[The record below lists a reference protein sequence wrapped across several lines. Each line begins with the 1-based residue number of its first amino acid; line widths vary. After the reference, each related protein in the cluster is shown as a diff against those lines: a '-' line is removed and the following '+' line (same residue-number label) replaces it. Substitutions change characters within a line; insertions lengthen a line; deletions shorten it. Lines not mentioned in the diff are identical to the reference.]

1 MASKL
6 GAAALAAL
14 ATLCLMNT
22 LPAWAATPP
31 EKPRG
36 PVKAAAPSTPS
47 KSAPAAARPD
57 LVTPT
62 DQVRGTVSEITTI
75 LKNPALKGEAKKK
88 ERRDLL
94 RKAVYA
100 RFDFTEMARRSL
112 GAEWRNRSPKEQEE
126 FTQLFTDL
134 LERAYL
140 EQIESYT
147 NEKFVYGKE
156 TIDTDYAEV
165 QSKIL
170 TAKGEEYGL
179 NYRLRQVGKEW
190 KIYDVVVENISL
202 VNNYRSQFNRIVSNQ
217 SYDELIRRLRDK
229 QIQTAVEKH

>member
-1 MASKL
+1 MSSNFRRAV
-6 GAAALAAL
+6 AALSFFFLTSAVPALAA
-14 ATLCLMNT
+14 A
-22 LPAWAATPP
+22 PAP

-36 PVKAAAPSTPS
+36 ATKSTPPP
-47 KSAPAAARPD
+47 SAA
-57 LVTPT
+57 LLTPT
-62 DQVRGTVSEITTI
+62 DQVRGTVNEITTI

-88 ERRDLL
+88 ERRELL
-94 RKAVYA
+94 RKPLYA

-112 GAEWRNRSPKEQEE
+112 GAEWRNHSPKEQEE

-134 LERAYL
+134 LERAYI

-147 NEKFVYGKE
+147 NEKFIYGKE
-156 TIDTDYAEV
+156 TVDADYAEV

-170 TAKGEEYGL
+170 TAKGEEYSL

-217 SYDELIRRLRDK
+217 SYDELIRRLKDK

>member
-1 MASKL
+1 
-6 GAAALAAL
+6 
-14 ATLCLMNT
+14 
-22 LPAWAATPP
+22 
-31 EKPRG
+31 
-36 PVKAAAPSTPS
+36 
-47 KSAPAAARPD
+47 
-57 LVTPT
+57 
-62 DQVRGTVSEITTI
+62 VRGTVNEITTI
-75 LKNPALKGEAKKK
+75 LKNPSLKGEAKKK

-94 RKAVYA
+94 RKALYA

-112 GAEWRNRSPKEQEE
+112 GAEWRNRGPKEQEE

-147 NEKFVYGKE
+147 NERFVYGKE
-156 TIDTDYAEV
+156 ILDDDFAEV

-170 TAKGEEYGL
+170 TSKGEEYML
-179 NYRLRQVGKEW
+179 NYRLRQAGKEW

-202 VNNYRSQFNRIVSNQ
+202 VNNYRSQFSRIISNQ
-217 SYDELIRRLRDK
+217 SYDELLRRLRDK

>member
-1 MASKL
+1 MASNY
-6 GAAALAAL
+6 GAAAAAL
-14 ATLCLMNT
+14 LALCLVST
-22 LPAWAATPP
+22 AAAFAATPAQV

-36 PVKAAAPSTPS
+36 PAKSPATAPRT
-47 KSAPAAARPD
+47 D
-57 LVTPT
+57 LLTPT
-62 DQVRGTVSEITTI
+62 DQVRGTVNEITTI

-94 RKAVYA
+94 RRPLYA

-112 GAEWRNRSPKEQEE
+112 GAEWRNHTPKEQEE

-134 LERAYL
+134 LERAYI

-147 NEKFVYGKE
+147 NEKFIYGKE
-156 TIDTDYAEV
+156 TIDSDFAEV
-165 QSKIL
+165 QSRIV
-170 TAKGEEYGL
+170 TTKGEEYML
-179 NYRLRQVGKEW
+179 NYRLRQAGKEW

-202 VNNYRSQFNRIVSNQ
+202 VNNYRSQFNRIISNQ
-217 SYDELIRRLRDK
+217 SYDELMRRLRDK